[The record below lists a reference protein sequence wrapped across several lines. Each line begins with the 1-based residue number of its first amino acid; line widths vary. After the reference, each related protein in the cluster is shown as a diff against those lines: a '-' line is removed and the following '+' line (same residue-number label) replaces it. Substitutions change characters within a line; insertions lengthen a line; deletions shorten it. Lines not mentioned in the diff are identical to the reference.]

1 MLFGR
6 RGLFPAQLADQVI
19 HLIQSLLLL
28 MDLLQQAAAAPP
40 QQPKPLPDCIRSLFR
55 QPDKVLQR
63 AQFHPGLLQ
72 KPKRNCPL
80 QRFLPIMRVEGHFP
94 TQDPFGEKRG
104 ETHGPVRSGQKISS
118 AAGTAEAV

>member
-6 RGLFPAQLADQVI
+6 RRLFPAQLADQVI

-40 QQPKPLPDCIRSLFR
+40 QQPKPLPGCIRSLFR
-55 QPDKVLQR
+55 QPGKMLQR

-72 KPKRNCPL
+72 NRN
-80 QRFLPIMRVEGHFP
+80 
-94 TQDPFGEKRG
+94 
-104 ETHGPVRSGQKISS
+104 ETARCSASS
-118 AAGTAEAV
+118 P

>member
-6 RGLFPAQLADQVI
+6 RELFPAQLADQVI

-80 QRFLPIMRVEGHFP
+80 QRFLPITPGAIRRLRPLQQPIFLIQPQQFRRQAEPSARV
-94 TQDPFGEKRG
+94 
-104 ETHGPVRSGQKISS
+104 
-118 AAGTAEAV
+118 